1 MLGRALPLVLTT
13 LVPSLYSVAGIT
25 FAIPK
30 TWAAALALILGA
42 NSATNLSLLGF
53 NVLLLAVAGTLASH
67 SVYRLGRRDQEAH
80 ESDPA
85 VHLRTAEALA
95 ITIEARN
102 HATSNRLQ
110 RLQAFS
116 SEVARHLSLPAD
128 EQEALRTA
136 ALLHDIGK
144 LAVPEHILRK
154 FGRLTRH
161 EVEKIKTHP
170 VAGAEILKH
179 LDLPAPVV
187 KIVRSHH
194 ERWDGSGYPDRLKGK
209 SIPLG
214 ARILAAV
221 DYMDTLA
228 FNPHNHKSIPLHQ
241 AMERVAER
249 SGKTF
254 DPEVVSALEKC
265 SAGFEKLSWAQSES
279 LDGLLR
285 EDPVYPASGGT
296 GFLEAVAAARHENQT
311 LFEMFQEMGTSLK
324 LDEMFSAF
332 SARLKQLVP
341 YNTIAAYSVS
351 EGHLSPAYVTGQDFP
366 LFAAL
371 RIQAGEGVSG
381 HVAKTRKP
389 VVNGAVLQETSG
401 HTTLRS
407 AIAVPLEG
415 QHGIVGVLTLYH
427 TGETPYTSDH
437 LRVLL
442 TVSSKLASSMENAVA
457 FQKAQDLAT
466 TDYLTELPNARS
478 LFQILDREVAR
489 CKRLKTSVTVMVCDL
504 DGFKHVNDRFGHL
517 EGNRILRMFAK
528 NLESSCRPYDY
539 VARMGGDEFVIVAP
553 GLSLAAAQASGM
565 RLAEVARD
573 SGRAVCGEDLLSLSV
588 GYAVYPEDGTD
599 AEKLLAEADRRMYQ
613 EKQRHHLAHE
623 AYVMLPNDADADL
636 TRLVQ

>member
-1 MLGRALPLVLTT
+1 MPGGALPLVLTT
-13 LVPSLYSVAGIT
+13 LVPSLFPAAGIT
-25 FAIPK
+25 FAIPQ
-30 TWAAALALILGA
+30 TWAAAFALILGA

-53 NVLLLAVAGTLASH
+53 NVLLLTVLGTLASH
-67 SVYRLGRRDQEAH
+67 SVYRLSRRGQEAH
-80 ESDPA
+80 ESDQV

-102 HATSNRLQ
+102 YATSNRLQ
-110 RLQAFS
+110 RLRAFS
-116 SEVARHLSLPAD
+116 SEVARHLNLPAD

-154 FGRLTRH
+154 FGRLTPQ
-161 EVEKIKTHP
+161 EVEKIRTHP
-170 VAGAEILKH
+170 VVGAEILKH
-179 LDLPAPVV
+179 LDLPTPVV

-228 FNPHNHKSIPLHQ
+228 FNPHNHKSMPLHQ
-241 AMERVAER
+241 AMELVAER

-254 DPEVVSALEKC
+254 DPAVVSALEKC
-265 SAGFEKLSWAQSES
+265 TAGFEKLSWAQSES

-285 EDPVYPASGGT
+285 EEPVYPAKGGT

-311 LFEMFQEMGTSLK
+311 LFEMFHELGTSLK

-351 EGHLSPAYVTGQDFP
+351 EGYLSPAYVSGQDFP

-371 RIQAGEGVSG
+371 RIQVGEGVSG
-381 HVAKTRKP
+381 YAAKTRKP

-401 HTTLRS
+401 STTLRS

-427 TGETPYTSDH
+427 TGETPYTGDH

-442 TVSSKLASSMENAVA
+442 TLGSKLASSMENAIA

-528 NLESSCRPYDY
+528 NLENSCRQYDY

-553 GLSLAAAQASGM
+553 GLSLAAAQASSM
-565 RLAEVARD
+565 RLGELARD

-613 EKQRHHLAHE
+613 EKQRHHRAHE
-623 AYVMLPNDADADL
+623 AYLKITEEKNADAARIL
-636 TRLVQ
+636 Q